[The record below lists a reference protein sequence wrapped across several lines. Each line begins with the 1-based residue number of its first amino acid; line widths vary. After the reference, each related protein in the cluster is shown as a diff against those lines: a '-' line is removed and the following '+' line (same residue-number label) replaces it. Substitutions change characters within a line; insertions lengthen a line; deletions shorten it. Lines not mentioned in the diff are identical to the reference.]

1 MARNIGWNT
10 ADVNGGSSR
19 LPFGP
24 AISAHAVENDDEQA
38 RKPLPVASVIEAPAS
53 ILKHGGRYKEDRS
66 REVDGVRY
74 DVDGH
79 VFEPTET
86 FSGMRKGF
94 VFRNGES
101 PSVFVYI
108 LYLWVLISL
117 YNIMYC
123 YINRI
128 NNPCFVSGSE
138 GVGYYEERMQKL
150 ATIQRKILLPRI
162 SPVQARPWLTSAC
175 RI

>member
-19 LPFGP
+19 LHFGP

-66 REVDGVRY
+66 REDDGVQY
-74 DVDGH
+74 DMDGH
-79 VFEPTET
+79 VFKLTDT

-94 VFRNGES
+94 VFRNGE
-101 PSVFVYI
+101 
-108 LYLWVLISL
+108 
-117 YNIMYC
+117 
-123 YINRI
+123 
-128 NNPCFVSGSE
+128 E
-138 GVGYYEERMQKL
+138 
-150 ATIQRKILLPRI
+150 
-162 SPVQARPWLTSAC
+162 
-175 RI
+175 